1 MYSVCRFCIKILIL
15 HRNSFKINNT
25 KSLNMKK
32 IVLNFI
38 LSTVLIFSVVGCGE
52 KKVATKPSSSGKTLE
67 MLVVAGNSV
76 YSGSTK
82 EALKEI
88 FASPQDGLN
97 QPEPRFDMV
106 QIAPSTFEG
115 NSMFQ
120 SHRNILIL
128 EVDPQNINKIYMNKD
143 VWSTPQVVIRMTS
156 PDARSLD
163 SMLMAYRGRI
173 LKEYYAQEYR
183 RMEKI
188 FSKTPGVKI
197 INKIKEKYGFSLAI
211 PEEFALAK
219 MRTESDFTWVLKQT
233 KDFDLHLY
241 IYSYPY
247 VDKRCF
253 EEAVVLDTLDAI
265 LQRYVPGPSEGSYP
279 GVERRDFFYTTDVL
293 LGDVNAVE
301 TRGLWRTYNDF
312 MGGPFVNYTF
322 LSPDGSKVFIL
333 MGAVYSPSQRNKMS
347 MKRDLLMQLEGIC
360 RSMKFEQG
368 I

>member
-1 MYSVCRFCIKILIL
+1 
-15 HRNSFKINNT
+15 
-25 KSLNMKK
+25 MKK
-32 IVLNFI
+32 IF
-38 LSTVLIFSVVGCGE
+38 LSVAIAVSVIAMFVSCGH
-52 KKVATKPSSSGKTLE
+52 TPLSGKPGSSGKTLE
-67 MLVVAGNSV
+67 LMVVAPESV
-76 YSGSTK
+76 YKGLVRH
-82 EALKEI
+82 ALDSL
-88 FASPQDGLN
+88 FQTPQDGLN
-97 QPEPRFDMV
+97 QVESRFDMV
-106 QIAPSTFEG
+106 NISPSSFDG
-115 NSMFQ
+115 NTMFQ

>member
-1 MYSVCRFCIKILIL
+1 
-15 HRNSFKINNT
+15 
-25 KSLNMKK
+25 MKK
-32 IVLNFI
+32 IF
-38 LSTVLIFSVVGCGE
+38 LSVAIAVSVIAMFVSCGH
-52 KKVATKPSSSGKTLE
+52 TPLSGKPGSSGKTLE
-67 MLVVAGNSV
+67 LMVVAPESV
-76 YSGSTK
+76 YKGLARH
-82 EALKEI
+82 ALDSL
-88 FASPQDGLN
+88 FQTPQDGLN
-97 QPEPRFDMV
+97 QVESRFDMV
-106 QIAPSTFEG
+106 NISPSSFDG
-115 NSMFQ
+115 NTMFQ

-188 FSKTPGVKI
+188 FFKTPGVKI

>member
-88 FASPQDGLN
+88 FASPHDGLN

-106 QIAPSTFEG
+106 QIAPSTFDG

-128 EVDPQNINKIYMNKD
+128 EVNPQNINKVYLARDK
-143 VWSTPQVVIRMTS
+143 WSLPQVVIRIT
-156 PDARSLD
+156 ARDRNSLD
-163 SMLMAYRGRI
+163 SMLSANSERL

-183 RMEKI
+183 RMEKV
-188 FSKTPGVKI
+188 FSQRPDVKI
-197 INKIKEKYGFSLAI
+197 VNYIKEKHGITMAVD
-211 PEEFALAK
+211 EEFALAK
-219 MRTESDFTWVLKQT
+219 MHEDYPDFTWVLKQT
-233 KDFDLHLY
+233 KDFDLHLL
-241 IYSYPY
+241 IHTRQPGGDS
-247 VDKRCF
+247 DF
-253 EEAVVLDTLDAI
+253 DEAVILNNLDSVLH
-265 LQRYVPGPSEGSYP
+265 RYVPGPSEGSYP
-279 GVERRDFFYTTDVL
+279 GVERRDFFYTRNVM
-293 LGDVNAVE
+293 LGDINAVE

-312 MGGPFVNYTF
+312 MGGPFVCYTF
-322 LSPDGSKVFIL
+322 LSPDGLKLYTLLGF
-333 MGAVYSPSQRNKMS
+333 VYSPSERNSMV
-347 MKRDLLMQLEGIC
+347 MKRDLLMQVDGMC
-360 RSMKFEQG
+360 RSVKF
-368 I
+368 